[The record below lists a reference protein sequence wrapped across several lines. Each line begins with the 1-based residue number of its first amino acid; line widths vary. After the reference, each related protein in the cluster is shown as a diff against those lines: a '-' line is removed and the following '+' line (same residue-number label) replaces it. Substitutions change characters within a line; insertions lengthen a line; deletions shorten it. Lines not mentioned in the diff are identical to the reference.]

1 MLFTQLGTSD
11 IDEVF
16 ELLSDDHLQGIHKPS
31 YYTISSLVTLYGEI
45 CGAIKINGSLK
56 AISLNC
62 PYLKND
68 GVYVYLFA
76 VSKEQQRKGVG
87 SYLFTSMA
95 KMLRAMAYEKIS
107 LRVLINNQE
116 ALRFWMTM
124 GFNGPSVQVSDNVDA
139 FAENFLERPL

>member
-16 ELLSDDHLQGIHKPS
+16 ELLSDDHLYGIHKPS
-31 YYTISSLVTLYGEI
+31 YYTISSLLTLYGEI
-45 CGAIKINGSLK
+45 CGAIKINGSLE

-62 PYLKND
+62 PFLKND
-68 GVYVYLFA
+68 EVYVYLFA

-95 KMLRAMAYEKIS
+95 KMLSAMGYKKIS

-116 ALRFWMTM
+116 ALRFWMEM
-124 GFNGPSVQVSDNVDA
+124 GFNGQSLQVSDNDDE
-139 FAENFLERPL
+139 FAENFLERAL